1 MKVQGSV
8 DRRRLQRRIAGLLP
22 PPARRLN
29 ISRGSEFTR
38 DVRGL
43 VEEHAQA
50 SSLSAAAVWR
60 AGLLAPGEVAVA
72 GGGSGG
78 GSFSWSGWRPPVF
91 GDFLIHASSF
101 NNAEATGTPLFQFK
115 QSDPFSGVNN
125 AEATGTPLFQ
135 FKQSD
140 PFSGVDA
147 VFTPLS
153 LFILMNHG
161 RGVAARVEAGGG
173 LTRMGG
179 PPGGEYKEHLSE

>member
-1 MKVQGSV
+1 MLRRGAGSPKTGGRHP
-8 DRRRLQRRIAGLLP
+8 DQLKLP
-22 PPARRLN
+22 PPLPA
-29 ISRGSEFTR
+29 T
-38 DVRGL
+38 
-43 VEEHAQA
+43 
-50 SSLSAAAVWR
+50 AAA
-60 AGLLAPGEVAVA
+60 
-72 GGGSGG
+72 
-78 GSFSWSGWRPPVF
+78 VF

-101 NNAEATGTPLFQFK
+101 
-115 QSDPFSGVNN
+115 NN

-173 LTRMGG
+173 LTRMANLLYDREVAVAEASTSRAASRW
-179 PPGGEYKEHLSE
+179 PRPKLRLEKEAARSR

>member
-1 MKVQGSV
+1 MASAMESDSGGGSGGADAQPPLAEV
-8 DRRRLQRRIAGLLP
+8 DGGLARVTRQLLLSGDDPAARLRALMHRRRLQRRIAGLLP

-115 QSDPFSGVNN
+115 QSDPFSGRI
-125 AEATGTPLFQ
+125 
-135 FKQSD
+135 S
-140 PFSGVDA
+140 
-147 VFTPLS
+147 
-153 LFILMNHG
+153 
-161 RGVAARVEAGGG
+161 GG
-173 LTRMGG
+173 L
-179 PPGGEYKEHLSE
+179 L